1 MILVTGATGFIGR
14 SLTNALT
21 LSGQEW
27 RAYNGRINNP
37 LDLRQQIQDVQTV
50 YHLASSESRGRT
62 RLLHHVDI
70 EGTERLLE
78 ECRRAGVQ
86 HLIVMSRLGADANAI
101 QPLLQAKGEVE
112 RLVRRGPVPYTIV
125 RSATLYG
132 RNDRF
137 FEILV
142 GLAIWS
148 WPFVWLPGN
157 GRTPWQ
163 PLWLQDLV
171 DCLQTIPQRPD
182 LLNETITLAGSERVK
197 HRDLMPLLLNAADV
211 WRFPLP
217 LPMAL
222 LRPLSFTLFRWWWSP
237 AVSRFMLD
245 RFFVPEVAEL
255 DTVRRQFG
263 FQPTGL
269 ANNLSYLRRP
279 GLRWR
284 LFRR

>member
-21 LSGQEW
+21 LAGQEW

-37 LDLRQQIQDVQTV
+37 LALRQQLAGVQTV
-50 YHLASSESRGRT
+50 YHLASSEARGRV
-62 RLLHHVDI
+62 RLLQHVDV

-78 ECRRAGVQ
+78 ECRRAGVE
-86 HLIVMSRLGADANAI
+86 HLIVMSRLGTDANAVH
-101 QPLLQAKGEVE
+101 PLLQAKGEVE
-112 RLVRRGPVPYTIV
+112 RLVRRSPVPYTIV

-132 RNDRF
+132 RSDRF

-148 WPFVWLPGN
+148 WPVVWLPGR
-157 GRTPWQ
+157 GHTPWQ
-163 PLWLQDLV
+163 PLWLPDLI
-171 DCLQTIPQRPD
+171 DCLRAIPQRPD
-182 LLNETITLAGSERVK
+182 LINQTITLAGSERVK
-197 HRDLMPLLLNAADV
+197 HRDLMPMLLNAADLK
-211 WRFPLP
+211 RLALP

-222 LRPLSFTLFRWWWSP
+222 LRPLSFLLFRWWWWP
-237 AVSRFMLD
+237 AVSRFMVD

-255 DTVRRQFG
+255 DTVWRQFG
-263 FQPTGL
+263 FRPARL
-269 ANNLSYLRRP
+269 ADTLSYLRRP

>member
-14 SLTNALT
+14 SLTNGLT
-21 LSGQEW
+21 LAGVEW

-37 LDLRQQIQDVQTV
+37 LDLRQQIQGVQIV
-50 YHLASSESRGRT
+50 YHLAGSEARGRG
-62 RLLHHVDI
+62 RLLQHVDV

-78 ECRRAGVQ
+78 ECRRAGVR
-86 HLIVMSRLGADANAI
+86 HLIVMSRLGAEANAV
-101 QPLLQAKGEVE
+101 QPLLQAKGDVE
-112 RLVRRGPVPYTIV
+112 RLVRRSSVPYTIV

-132 RNDRF
+132 HNDRF
-137 FEILV
+137 FEIIV

-148 WPFVWLPGN
+148 WPFVWLPGG

-171 DCLQTIPQRPD
+171 DCLQMIPQRPD
-182 LLNETITLAGSERVK
+182 LINQTITLAGSERLK
-197 HRDLMPLLLNAADV
+197 YRDLVPLLLSAADMG
-211 WRFPLP
+211 RIALP

-222 LRPLSFTLFRWWWSP
+222 LRPLSFLLFRWWWWP
-237 AVSRFMLD
+237 AVSRFMVD

-255 DTVRRQFG
+255 DTVWRQFG
-263 FQPTGL
+263 FRPARL
-269 ANNLSYLRRP
+269 VDNLSYLRRP

>member
-1 MILVTGATGFIGR
+1 MILITGATGFIGR
-14 SLTNALT
+14 SLTNTLT
-21 LSGQEW
+21 LAGAEW

-37 LDLRQQIQDVQTV
+37 LALRQQLSGVQTV
-50 YHLASSESRGRT
+50 YHLAGSETRGRG
-62 RLLHHVDI
+62 RLLQHVDI

-86 HLIVMSRLGADANAI
+86 HMIVMSRLGADANAVH
-101 QPLLQAKGEVE
+101 PLLQAKGEVE
-112 RLVRRGPVPYTIV
+112 RLVRHSPVPYTIV

-137 FEILV
+137 FEIIV

-148 WPFVWLPGN
+148 WPIVWLPGG
-157 GRTPWQ
+157 GRTAWQ

-171 DCLQTIPQRPD
+171 DCLQTIPQRSE
-182 LLNETITLAGSERVK
+182 LINQTITLAGSERLK
-197 HRDLMPLLLNAADV
+197 YRDLVPLLLNAADISCL
-211 WRFPLP
+211 PLP
-217 LPMAL
+217 LPMVL
-222 LRPLSFTLFRWWWSP
+222 LRPLSALLFRWWWWP
-237 AVSRFMLD
+237 AVSRFMVD

-263 FQPTGL
+263 FRPARL
-269 ANNLSYLRRP
+269 ADTLSYLRRP

>member
-14 SLTNALT
+14 SLTNGLT
-21 LSGQEW
+21 LAGVEW

-37 LDLRQQIQDVQTV
+37 LDLRQQIQGVQTV
-50 YHLASSESRGRT
+50 YHLAGSEARGRG
-62 RLLHHVDI
+62 RLLQHVDV

-86 HLIVMSRLGADANAI
+86 HLIVMSRLGAEANAV

-112 RLVRRGPVPYTIV
+112 RLVRRSSVPYTIV

-132 RNDRF
+132 HNDRF
-137 FEILV
+137 FEIIV

-148 WPFVWLPGN
+148 WPFVWLPGG

-171 DCLQTIPQRPD
+171 DCLQVIPQRPD
-182 LLNETITLAGSERVK
+182 LINQTITLAGSERLK
-197 HRDLMPLLLNAADV
+197 YRDLVPLLLNAADV
-211 WRFPLP
+211 GRIALS

-222 LRPLSFTLFRWWWSP
+222 LRPLSFLLFRWWWWP
-237 AVSRFMLD
+237 AVSRFMVD
-245 RFFVPEVAEL
+245 RFFVPEVTEL
-255 DTVRRQFG
+255 DTVWRQFG
-263 FQPTGL
+263 FRPARL
-269 ANNLSYLRRP
+269 VDNLSYLRRP